1 MDIKILRQRI
11 IFRRLIQA
19 LVILTIFLMALTRIN
34 HENDLFWQMKM
45 GEDIVVRHIFP
56 TTDPY
61 NLSNPG
67 TVWTLEEWLPSVSFY
82 IIFTHFGAP
91 GLIIYKAVII
101 SITFFLFMVLFNW
114 KKVNLYLSLI
124 VLFLAAMVNTRGIW
138 GVFPSIFEYLF
149 IVSALLL
156 LENYREKKTKRIPII
171 LVALSFLWV
180 ESHASFFLLTA
191 IIGTYLFG
199 DIAALLLTEKF
210 KKYKPEGGLMEPWQR
225 LSLFKVFLITF
236 ITPFIHPNGWWMF
249 AYPFRISFGK
259 FTSYVSEYQ
268 KLWNVWNWNFSDFIH
283 GFTVILMT
291 ILGVIL
297 IFSWRRVHIRDMLLA
312 LVFSVLALT
321 AVRHVAIF
329 ALVALF
335 VISRYITVWFGEYR
349 GIFKRSLVKDIV
361 VILFIV
367 IFVIFYKS
375 RLVPFGWEWSEEGY
389 PKEAAEVIAKNKI
402 QGNMFNHYN
411 YGGYLIWK
419 MPGYKVFIDGR
430 LEMYEGQAGD
440 DYLTILYA
448 NKGYKELLEKY
459 KINFFIC
466 YVRDPIIEML
476 IDDQNWK
483 YAYNDS
489 DYVVYVKNNS
499 LNKAFLAKYW
509 VKKKEDDFE
518 KTYKGSVATYRAE
531 EAHKRG
537 LEALKKKDFFGA
549 LYFFQQAVNLDPKFT
564 MARYDLATLYVN
576 IGSIESAVRELE
588 EILRLDPDNLPSR
601 KSLEKIDRTF
611 NREKN

>member
-1 MDIKILRQRI
+1 L
-11 IFRRLIQA
+11 
-19 LVILTIFLMALTRIN
+19 
-34 HENDLFWQMKM
+34 
-45 GEDIVVRHIFP
+45 
-56 TTDPY
+56 
-61 NLSNPG
+61 
-67 TVWTLEEWLPSVSFY
+67 
-82 IIFTHFGAP
+82 
-91 GLIIYKAVII
+91 
-101 SITFFLFMVLFNW
+101 
-114 KKVNLYLSLI
+114 
-124 VLFLAAMVNTRGIW
+124 
-138 GVFPSIFEYLF
+138 
-149 IVSALLL
+149 
-156 LENYREKKTKRIPII
+156 
-171 LVALSFLWV
+171 
-180 ESHASFFLLTA
+180 
-191 IIGTYLFG
+191 
-199 DIAALLLTEKF
+199 
-210 KKYKPEGGLMEPWQR
+210 
-225 LSLFKVFLITF
+225 
-236 ITPFIHPNGWWMF
+236 
-249 AYPFRISFGK
+249 
-259 FTSYVSEYQ
+259 
-268 KLWNVWNWNFSDFIH
+268 
-283 GFTVILMT
+283 
-291 ILGVIL
+291 
-297 IFSWRRVHIRDMLLA
+297 
-312 LVFSVLALT
+312 
-321 AVRHVAIF
+321 
-329 ALVALF
+329 
-335 VISRYITVWFGEYR
+335 FGEYR